1 MIRAV
6 LDTNLLLYAANA
18 DAPENGAAVAF
29 LTRAAA
35 SADAWYLTEGISYE
49 FLRVS
54 THPAVFPRPL
64 SAVEALSF
72 LDALLEPERFRLLSA
87 STRHWDVLRAVL
99 ADLHH
104 PAGNLFFDLGCER
117 LALEKCRRHPGS
129 LLTQAR
135 NACDS
140 LRIVRLA
147 SYPSPRS
154 TGR

>member
-1 MIRAV
+1 MGGV

-104 PAGNLFFDLGCER
+104 PAGNLFFDIRTAALMREHGVRKIYTSDRDFLQFSDLEVLDP
-117 LALEKCRRHPGS
+117 LA
-129 LLTQAR
+129 A
-135 NACDS
+135 
-140 LRIVRLA
+140 
-147 SYPSPRS
+147 
-154 TGR
+154 